1 MIKGYIVRRTRKDP
15 KTGKHR
21 KASVWSVVYDE
32 PVAQGE
38 PRNQRTRSGFPTRKA
53 AEAWFE
59 AKREE
64 LRAGIFTADETSTLG
79 AYLREWVERVD
90 VQNQTRRA
98 YRIYVE
104 KYIIPTLGSLLL
116 RDLRA
121 GHIEAAR
128 DRWLTEPRVRVAKDR
143 KDPAPPLSGHSVKH
157 ALDTLRVALRRAREK
172 QLIVRDPFAHV
183 KAPRFEKPE
192 MTALDAAQAGKL
204 LELADDSIIGAAIAT
219 AIGTGLALR
228 WSDLDLDAARLT
240 VHRAIERVDGVTRFK
255 EPKTRRSRRTVA
267 LPPFVVER
275 LRRQR
280 VEQVQR
286 FSDLAIAWPTGETI
300 VFDRAGEPWIPNSFG
315 LLFDRLLRRTGL
327 PRVRLHDLRHSYASL
342 MLEAGVDLTVVSR
355 ALGHS
360 NISTTADLYSHINAS
375 MFEGAADRLD
385 RAIGNATRRP

>member
-1 MIKGYIVRRTRKDP
+1 
-15 KTGKHR
+15 
-21 KASVWSVVYDE
+21 
-32 PVAQGE
+32 
-38 PRNQRTRSGFPTRKA
+38 
-53 AEAWFE
+53 
-59 AKREE
+59 
-64 LRAGIFTADETSTLG
+64 
-79 AYLREWVERVD
+79 

-219 AIGTGLALR
+219 AIGTGLRRGELLALR